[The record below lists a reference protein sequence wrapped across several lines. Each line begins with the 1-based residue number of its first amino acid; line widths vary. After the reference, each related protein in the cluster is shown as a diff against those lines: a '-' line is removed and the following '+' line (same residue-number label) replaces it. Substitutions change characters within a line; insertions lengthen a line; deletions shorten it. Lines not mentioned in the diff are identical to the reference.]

1 MIFYIINDFLFVK
14 FQIPKALSSTPLQI
28 AKMNNKH
35 VETVLGSVS
44 KKQNDE
50 KTPLRIAI
58 AGLGLVGLRHAE
70 AISHVNGI
78 SLCAVADPSLESK
91 KYASANDLQHF
102 DALDEL
108 IEAVKPDGII
118 LATPTTLHVTQGWLC
133 VDAGI
138 PVLIEK
144 PLANNLAE
152 GEALVKHAE
161 AANVPVLVGH
171 HRRFNPII
179 RKAHNI
185 ISEGQIGEVKSVHAT
200 CWFYKP
206 DSYFDI
212 APWRKREGA
221 GPVSVNLVHDIDL
234 IRHLCGEITQVQA
247 QANPSSRGYDNEDVS
262 AALFIFG
269 KGGIG
274 TVSVS
279 DSIVAP
285 WSWEF
290 TSREYPVYPFTGQSA
305 YQIGGTKG
313 SLSVP
318 DLALWTHDQERDWW
332 SPISSNVID
341 CGRSDPL
348 INQID
353 HFASVIRG
361 ETIPQVSGCEGL
373 RTLAVIEAIQIAAKT
388 GQTIQLAD
396 RNGHQKLAESLR
408 NSEND
413 EANKL
418 NITKLAL

>member
-1 MIFYIINDFLFVK
+1 M
-14 FQIPKALSSTPLQI
+14 
-28 AKMNNKH
+28 
-35 VETVLGSVS
+35 S
-44 KKQNDE
+44 KKQSDE
-50 KTPLRIAI
+50 TTPLRIAI
-58 AGLGLVGLRHAE
+58 AGLGLVGLRHAK

-78 SLCAVADPSLESK
+78 SLCAVADPSVDSK
-91 KYASANDLQHF
+91 KYASAKGLPHF

-108 IEAVKPDGII
+108 IEAVQPDGII
-118 LATPTTLHVTQGWLC
+118 LATPTTLHVAQGWLC
-133 VDAGI
+133 VDASI

-152 GEALVKHAE
+152 GEALVKHAR
-161 AANVPVLVGH
+161 AANVPILVGH

-179 RKAHNI
+179 RKAHNM

-212 APWRKREGA
+212 APWRKNEGA

-247 QANPSSRGYDNEDVS
+247 QAKPSSRGYDNEDVA

-269 KGGIG
+269 NGGIG

-290 TSREYPVYPFTGQSA
+290 TSREYPIYPFTGQSA
-305 YQIGGTKG
+305 YQIGGTQG

-332 SPISSNVID
+332 SPISAKFVD
-341 CGRSDPL
+341 CERSDPL

-361 ETIPQVSGCEGL
+361 ETTPRVSGCEGL
-373 RTLAVIEAIQIAAKT
+373 RTLAVIKAIQIAAKT
-388 GQTIQLAD
+388 GQTIQLTD
-396 RNGHQKLAESLR
+396 KFGHQKLAESSR

-418 NITKLAL
+418 NITNLALSEASYNQP

>member
-1 MIFYIINDFLFVK
+1 MN
-14 FQIPKALSSTPLQI
+14 TPLQS
-28 AKMNNKH
+28 AKTNFIH
-35 VETVLGSVS
+35 VGAVLGSMS
-44 KKQNDE
+44 KKQSEE
-50 KTPLRIAI
+50 KNPLRIAI

-70 AISHVNGI
+70 AISYVNGI
-78 SLCAVADPSLESK
+78 SLCAVADPSIVSK
-91 KYASANDLQHF
+91 KYASSKDLPHF

-108 IEAVKPDGII
+108 IEAVQPDGII
-118 LATPTTLHVTQGWLC
+118 LATPTKLHVEQGWLC

-161 AANVPVLVGH
+161 GANVPVLVGH

-179 RKAHNI
+179 RKAYNM

-212 APWRKREGA
+212 APWRKCEGA

-247 QANPSSRGYDNEDVS
+247 QANPSSRGYDNEDVA

-269 KGGIG
+269 NGGIG

-290 TSREYPVYPFTGQSA
+290 TSREYPVYPFTSQSA
-305 YQIGGTKG
+305 YQIGGTQG
-313 SLSVP
+313 SLSIP
-318 DLALWTHDQERDWW
+318 DLALWTHDKERDWW
-332 SPISSNVID
+332 SPISANVID
-341 CGRSDPL
+341 CDRSDPL

-361 ETIPQVSGCEGL
+361 ETTPQVSGCEGL

-396 RNGHQKLAESLR
+396 KNSLQKLTDSSW

-418 NITKLAL
+418 NITNLAL

>member
-1 MIFYIINDFLFVK
+1 MIFNPTFFIDFAKYMIFYIINDFLFVK

-70 AISHVNGI
+70 AICHVNGI
-78 SLCAVADPSLESK
+78 SLCAVADPSVESK

-118 LATPTTLHVTQGWLC
+118 LATPTTLHVAQGWLC

-185 ISEGQIGEVKSVHAT
+185 ISAGQIGEVKSVHAT

-221 GPVSVNLVHDIDL
+221 GPVSVSYT
-234 IRHLCGEITQVQA
+234 HLRA
-247 QANPSSRGYDNEDVS
+247 
-262 AALFIFG
+262 
-269 KGGIG
+269 
-274 TVSVS
+274 
-279 DSIVAP
+279 
-285 WSWEF
+285 
-290 TSREYPVYPFTGQSA
+290 
-305 YQIGGTKG
+305 
-313 SLSVP
+313 
-318 DLALWTHDQERDWW
+318 H
-332 SPISSNVID
+332 
-341 CGRSDPL
+341 
-348 INQID
+348 
-353 HFASVIRG
+353 
-361 ETIPQVSGCEGL
+361 ET
-373 RTLAVIEAIQIAAKT
+373 
-388 GQTIQLAD
+388 
-396 RNGHQKLAESLR
+396 
-408 NSEND
+408 
-413 EANKL
+413 
-418 NITKLAL
+418 

>member
-1 MIFYIINDFLFVK
+1 MFNGVVST
-14 FQIPKALSSTPLQI
+14 PKAASGAAAFHAKSIDDHVGTALGSTP
-28 AKMNNKH
+28 N
-35 VETVLGSVS
+35 
-44 KKQNDE
+44 KQN
-50 KTPLRIAI
+50 KTAMPLRIAI
-58 AGLGLVGLRHAE
+58 TGLGLVGLRHAK
-70 AISHVNGI
+70 AISQVGGVT
-78 SLCAVADPSLESK
+78 LCAVADPSAESRNK
-91 KYASANDLQHF
+91 AAADDVPHF
-102 DALDEL
+102 ETIEQL
-108 IEAVKPDGII
+108 IESSRPDGII
-118 LATPTTLHVTQGWLC
+118 LATPTTLHAAQARLC

-144 PLANNLAE
+144 PLAENLAE

-161 AANVPVLVGH
+161 AANVAVMVGH

-179 RKAHNI
+179 QKAHAMI
-185 ISEGQIGEVKSVHAT
+185 GEGRIGEVKSVHAT

-212 APWRKREGA
+212 APWRKGEGA

-234 IRHLCGEITQVQA
+234 IRHLCGEIIQVQA
-247 QANPSSRGYDNEDVS
+247 QANPSSRGYDNEDVA
-262 AALFIFG
+262 AALITFTNG
-269 KGGIG
+269 AIG

-305 YQIGGTKG
+305 YQIGGSQG

-318 DLALWTHDQERDWW
+318 DLALWSHDQARDWW
-332 SPISSNVID
+332 SPISADIVD
-341 CGRSDPL
+341 CDRSDPL

-353 HFASVIRG
+353 HFANVIRG
-361 ETIPQVSGCEGL
+361 ETTPQVSGREGL

-396 RNGHQKLAESLR
+396 RSGHQELAEFSR
-408 NSEND
+408 DSENS
-413 EANKL
+413 EANKPDKT
-418 NITKLAL
+418 NLAL

>member
-1 MIFYIINDFLFVK
+1 M
-14 FQIPKALSSTPLQI
+14 STASARHANVQDD
-28 AKMNNKH
+28 H
-35 VETVLGSVS
+35 VVTDLESMSDS
-44 KKQNDE
+44 KS
-50 KTPLRIAI
+50 KTAMPLRIAI
-58 AGLGLVGLRHAE
+58 AGLGLVGLRHAK
-70 AISHVNGI
+70 AIGQVDGVT
-78 SLCAVADPSLESK
+78 LCAVADPSPKSKDQAEAYKVPHFNTLE
-91 KYASANDLQHF
+91 
-102 DALDEL
+102 EL
-108 IEAVKPDGII
+108 IEAVQPDGII
-118 LATPTTLHVTQGWLC
+118 LATPTMLHAAQGRLC

-144 PLANNLAE
+144 PLADNLAE

-161 AANVPVLVGH
+161 AADVVVMVGH

-179 RKAHNI
+179 QKAHAMI
-185 ISEGQIGEVKSVHAT
+185 GEGRIGEVKSVHAT

-247 QANPSSRGYDNEDVS
+247 QANPSSRGYENEDVA
-262 AALFIFG
+262 AALFTFAN
-269 KGGIG
+269 GGIG

-305 YQIGGTKG
+305 YQIGGTEG

-332 SPISSNVID
+332 SPISAKFVD
-341 CGRSDPL
+341 CERSDPL

-361 ETIPQVSGCEGL
+361 ETTPRVSGCEGL
-373 RTLAVIEAIQIAAKT
+373 RTLAVIKAIQIAAKT
-388 GQTIQLAD
+388 GQTIQLTD
-396 RNGHQKLAESLR
+396 KYGHQKLAESSR

-418 NITKLAL
+418 NITNLAL

>member
-1 MIFYIINDFLFVK
+1 MGTN
-14 FQIPKALSSTPLQI
+14 
-28 AKMNNKH
+28 
-35 VETVLGSVS
+35 LGSTS
-44 KKQNDE
+44 KSQCE
-50 KTPLRIAI
+50 SARPLRIAI
-58 AGLGLVGLRHAE
+58 AGLGLVGLRHAG
-70 AISHVNGI
+70 AIRQVDGVE
-78 SLCAVADPSLESK
+78 LCAVADPSADSRNRAADE
-91 KYASANDLQHF
+91 AVPHF
-102 DALDEL
+102 DTLDEL
-108 IEAVKPDGII
+108 IAADRPDGII
-118 LATPTTLHVTQGWLC
+118 LATPTTLHAVQGRLC
-133 VDAGI
+133 IDASI

-144 PLANNLAE
+144 PLADNLAE

-161 AANVPVLVGH
+161 AANVPVMVGH

-179 RKAHNI
+179 QKAHAM
-185 ISEGQIGEVKSVHAT
+185 ISEGRIGDVKSVHAT

-234 IRHLCGEITQVQA
+234 IRHLCGEIIQVQA
-247 QANPSSRGYDNEDVS
+247 QANPSSRGYDNEDVA
-262 AALFIFG
+262 AALITFTNG
-269 KGGIG
+269 AIG

-305 YQIGGTKG
+305 YQIGGSQG

-318 DLALWTHDQERDWW
+318 DLALWTHDQARDWW
-332 SPISSNVID
+332 SPISADIVD
-341 CGRSDPL
+341 CDRSDPL

-361 ETIPQVSGCEGL
+361 ETIPQVSGREGL

-396 RNGHQKLAESLR
+396 RSGHKELAEFSR
-408 NSEND
+408 DSENSET
-413 EANKL
+413 NKPDKT
-418 NITKLAL
+418 NLAL

>member
-1 MIFYIINDFLFVK
+1 M
-14 FQIPKALSSTPLQI
+14 
-28 AKMNNKH
+28 
-35 VETVLGSVS
+35 
-44 KKQNDE
+44 
-50 KTPLRIAI
+50 PLRIAI
-58 AGLGLVGLRHAE
+58 TGLGLVGLRHAK
-70 AISHVNGI
+70 AISQVGGVK
-78 SLCAVADPSLESK
+78 LCAVADPSTESRNK
-91 KYASANDLQHF
+91 AAADDVPHF
-102 DALDEL
+102 ETIEQL
-108 IEAVKPDGII
+108 IESSRPDGII
-118 LATPTTLHVTQGWLC
+118 LATPTTLHAAQARLC

-144 PLANNLAE
+144 PLAENLAE

-161 AANVPVLVGH
+161 AANVAVMVGH

-179 RKAHNI
+179 QKAHAMI
-185 ISEGQIGEVKSVHAT
+185 GEGRIGEVKSVHAT

-212 APWRKREGA
+212 APWRKGEGA

-247 QANPSSRGYDNEDVS
+247 QANPSSRGYDNEDVA
-262 AALFIFG
+262 AALFTFAN
-269 KGGIG
+269 GGIG

-305 YQIGGTKG
+305 YQIGGTEG
-313 SLSVP
+313 SLSIP
-318 DLALWTHDQERDWW
+318 DLALWTHDQARDWW
-332 SPISSNVID
+332 SPMSANIVD
-341 CGRSDPL
+341 CDRSDPL

-361 ETIPQVSGCEGL
+361 ETTPQVSGREGL

-396 RNGHQKLAESLR
+396 RSGHQELAEFSR
-408 NSEND
+408 DSENS
-413 EANKL
+413 EANKPDKT
-418 NITKLAL
+418 NLAL

>member
-1 MIFYIINDFLFVK
+1 MRTLK
-14 FQIPKALSSTPLQI
+14 I
-28 AKMNNKH
+28 A
-35 VETVLGSVS
+35 VVGF
-44 KKQNDE
+44 
-50 KTPLRIAI
+50 
-58 AGLGLVGLRHAE
+58 GLVGKKHAGIVQSNKDLNLCGIVE
-70 AISHVNGI
+70 NNEQLLSKIDLKCKNFKSIGELLETEEVDGAII
-78 SLCAVADPSLESK
+78 
-91 KYASANDLQHF
+91 
-102 DALDEL
+102 
-108 IEAVKPDGII
+108 
-118 LATPTTLHVTQGWLC
+118 ATPTPLHVAHAKNF
-133 VDAGI
+133 VENKI

-144 PLANNLAE
+144 PISNSSKESMSLLDLANKNST
-152 GEALVKHAE
+152 KI
-161 AANVPVLVGH
+161 LVGH
-171 HRRFNPII
+171 HRRHN
-179 RKAHNI
+179 NI
-185 ISEGQIGEVKSVHAT
+185 IKSAKKALDNGTIGKIRSAST
-200 CWFYKP
+200 LCWFYKP

-212 APWRKREGA
+212 APWRKSEGA

-247 QANPSSRGYDNEDVS
+247 QANPSSRGYDNEDVA

-269 KGGIG
+269 NGGIG

-305 YQIGGTKG
+305 YQIGGTQG
-313 SLSVP
+313 SLSIP

-332 SPISSNVID
+332 SPISANVID
-341 CGRSDPL
+341 CDRSDPL

-353 HFASVIRG
+353 HFAGVIRG
-361 ETIPQVSGCEGL
+361 ETTPQVSGCEGL

-396 RNGHQKLAESLR
+396 KYGHQKLAESSR

-418 NITKLAL
+418 NITNLAL

>member
-1 MIFYIINDFLFVK
+1 MFSGVVST
-14 FQIPKALSSTPLQI
+14 PKAASGAAAFHAKSIDDHVGTALGSTP
-28 AKMNNKH
+28 N
-35 VETVLGSVS
+35 
-44 KKQNDE
+44 KQN
-50 KTPLRIAI
+50 KTAMPLRIAI
-58 AGLGLVGLRHAE
+58 TGLGLVGLRHAK
-70 AISHVNGI
+70 AISQVGGVT
-78 SLCAVADPSLESK
+78 LCAVADPSAESRNK
-91 KYASANDLQHF
+91 AAADDVPHF
-102 DALDEL
+102 ETIEQL
-108 IEAVKPDGII
+108 IESSRPDGII
-118 LATPTTLHVTQGWLC
+118 LATPTTLHAAQARLC

-144 PLANNLAE
+144 PLAENLAE

-161 AANVPVLVGH
+161 AANVAVMVGH

-179 RKAHNI
+179 QKAHAMI
-185 ISEGQIGEVKSVHAT
+185 GEGRIGEVKSVHAT

-212 APWRKREGA
+212 APWRKGEGA

-247 QANPSSRGYDNEDVS
+247 QANPSSRGYDNEDVA
-262 AALFIFG
+262 AALFTFAN
-269 KGGIG
+269 GGIG

-305 YQIGGTKG
+305 YQIGGTEG

-318 DLALWTHDQERDWW
+318 DLALWTHDQARDWW
-332 SPISSNVID
+332 SPMSANIVD
-341 CGRSDPL
+341 CDRSDPL

-361 ETIPQVSGCEGL
+361 ETTPQVSGREGL

-396 RNGHQKLAESLR
+396 RSGHQELAEFSR
-408 NSEND
+408 DSENS
-413 EANKL
+413 EANKPDKT
-418 NITKLAL
+418 NLAL